1 MTKYKVNDEVIV
13 YWKEKELSA
22 KIIKINNDN
31 STVKLLWPEKSKNNK
46 LLISLKF
53 PISKIKQVIDN
64 SKPILDDIELVT
76 QHAIGFYLF
85 DDNKEKNI

>member
-31 STVKLLWPEKSKNNK
+31 STVKLLWPEKSKNGK
-46 LLISLKF
+46 LLVSLKF
-53 PISKIKQVIDN
+53 PIFNYSMAV
-64 SKPILDDIELVT
+64 
-76 QHAIGFYLF
+76 LF
-85 DDNKEKNI
+85 HCSTYCSIY

>member
-31 STVKLLWPEKSKNNK
+31 STVKLLWPEKSKNGK
-46 LLISLKF
+46 LLVSLKF
-53 PISKIKQVIDN
+53 PISKIKEVVGN
-64 SKPILDDIELVT
+64 SPPILDDIELVT